1 VRLSHGRPNT
11 NIAETISQ
19 MTTPDLAIRRDPA
32 PIVVRSWRETL
43 SQAPTVDGSA
53 AAIIGLIVL
62 VGWALDLDPL
72 KSILP
77 GVSTMKANTALC
89 FVLMGTGVV
98 LLFRSTES
106 SRNKWVARVLI
117 GVAGSIALATGAQY
131 ITGVNLGI
139 DQLVFADPAGA
150 IGTIVPGRMSPLTT
164 VGFIMLAVAALA
176 APTFRRTV
184 IVLAGVVLAMA
195 LLFIFESV
203 FGAAAPTFLTGY
215 TQVALITAIAMGT
228 LSFGVIGLLG
238 PADPFIVL
246 TSRSPTMG
254 LLRRLLAVS
263 VLIPVVMAWL
273 RLEGERLNLYDTSFG
288 TSLMLVGIL
297 ALGVIAILRSA
308 EWVNEL
314 EAKREASELERD
326 RFFDLSLD
334 MLSVVDSEGNYR
346 RVNRAWET
354 VLGYPVA
361 ELVGRSFLDLV
372 HPDDLEK
379 TVTESKRLYED
390 GEVSVGFQN
399 RMRHRDGGYRWLEW
413 MSHTPPDLSVAY
425 GVARDITDRKRDE
438 DRRAMRQRVLE
449 TRNETLSERTI
460 RDALTGLHNRRFF
473 DAEVVRLEGHWARM
487 PVGDRPPV
495 SVIIFDLDQFGEV
508 NNQYGHQ
515 AGDTVLRVFGA
526 LLTKRFREHDLVA
539 RYGGEEFVAV
549 LEGAASADALRIAE
563 DIRASFERESI
574 DIGSGTPIRVTVSA
588 GCAQLGEDGS
598 TSAGLSQAD
607 VWLSQAK
614 RAGRNQ
620 VVGL

>member
-1 VRLSHGRPNT
+1 
-11 NIAETISQ
+11 
-19 MTTPDLAIRRDPA
+19 MTTPDLAVRRDPA
-32 PIVVRSWRETL
+32 PIVVRSWRESL
-43 SQAPTVDGSA
+43 SLAPTLPGSVA
-53 AAIIGLIVL
+53 VFIGIVVL
-62 VGWALDLDPL
+62 VGWALDVDGL

-77 GVSTMKANTALC
+77 GLLTMKANTALC
-89 FVLMGTGVV
+89 FVLMGAGVV

-106 SRNKWVARVLI
+106 PRSTWVGRVLI
-117 GVAGSIALATGAQY
+117 GTAATIALATGAQY
-131 ITGVNLGI
+131 VTGVDLGI
-139 DQLVFADPAGA
+139 DQLAFPDPAGA
-150 IGTIVPGRMSPLTT
+150 TGALVPGRMSPLTA
-164 VGFIMLAVAALA
+164 VGFLMLAVAALA
-176 APTFRRTV
+176 APAFRRTV
-184 IVLAGVVLAMA
+184 IVLAGVVLATA
-195 LLFIFESV
+195 LVFVFEFV
-203 FGAAAPTFLTGY
+203 FGAAAPTFLAGSTPMAVISAV
-215 TQVALITAIAMGT
+215 TMGT

-238 PADPFIVL
+238 PADPFLVL
-246 TSRSPTMG
+246 GGRSPTMG

-263 VLIPVVMAWL
+263 IVIPVVMASL
-273 RLEGERLNLYDTSFG
+273 RLEGERLHLYDTGFG

-308 EWVNEL
+308 QWVNEL
-314 EAKREASELERD
+314 EAKREASEIERD

-334 MLSVVDSEGNYR
+334 MLSVVDSDGNYR

-390 GEVSVGFQN
+390 GEVSIGFQN

-449 TRNETLSERTI
+449 TRNEALSERTI

-487 PVGDRPPV
+487 PVGERPPV

-526 LLTKRFREHDLVA
+526 LLSKRFREHDLVA

-563 DIRASFERESI
+563 DIRASFERETI

-588 GCAQLGEDGS
+588 GCAQLGEDGN

>member
-1 VRLSHGRPNT
+1 
-11 NIAETISQ
+11 
-19 MTTPDLAIRRDPA
+19 M
-32 PIVVRSWRETL
+32 
-43 SQAPTVDGSA
+43 DGGAA
-53 AAIIGLIVL
+53 AAIGIVVL
-62 VGWALDLDPL
+62 VGWTLNIDVL

-77 GVSTMKANTALC
+77 GLLTMKANTAFCL
-89 FVLMGTGVV
+89 VLMGAAVV
-98 LLFRSTES
+98 LLFQSTGS
-106 SRNKWVARVLI
+106 PRRRWVARVLI

-131 ITGVNLGI
+131 VTGVDLGI
-139 DQLVFADPAGA
+139 DQLVFADPADA
-150 IGTIVPGRMSPLTT
+150 IGTLVPGRMSPLTA
-164 VGFIMLAVAALA
+164 VGFIMLAVGALA
-176 APTFRRTV
+176 APAFRRIV
-184 IVLAGVVLAMA
+184 IALTGVVLAGA
-195 LLFIFESV
+195 LLFVFEFV
-203 FGAAAPTFLTGY
+203 FAAATPTFMAGY

-246 TSRSPTMG
+246 AGRSPTMG

-263 VLIPVVMAWL
+263 VAIPVVMAWL
-273 RLEGERLNLYDTSFG
+273 RLEGERLGLYDTSFG

-297 ALGVIAILRSA
+297 AFGVIAILRSA
-308 EWVNEL
+308 NWVNEL
-314 EAKREASELERD
+314 EAKREASEIERD

-334 MLSVVDSEGNYR
+334 MLSVVDSEGRYR

-354 VLGYPVA
+354 VLGYPES
-361 ELVGRSFLDLV
+361 ELIGRSFLELV
-372 HPDDLEK
+372 HPDDVEK
-379 TVTESKRLYED
+379 TVTESRRLYEE

-399 RMRHRDGGYRWLEW
+399 RLRHRDGGYRWLEW

-425 GVARDITDRKRDE
+425 GVARDITDRKRNE

-487 PVGDRPPV
+487 PVGERPPV
-495 SVIIFDLDQFGEV
+495 SVIIFDLDHFGEV

-515 AGDTVLRVFGA
+515 AGDTVLRLFGA
-526 LLTKRFREHDLVA
+526 LLSKRFREHDLVA

-549 LEGAASADALRIAE
+549 LEGAASADAIRIAE
-563 DIRASFERESI
+563 DIRAIFARESI
-574 DIGSGTPIRVTVSA
+574 DIGTGTPIRVTVSA
-588 GCAQLGEDGS
+588 GCAQLGEDWN

-620 VVGL
+620 VIGL